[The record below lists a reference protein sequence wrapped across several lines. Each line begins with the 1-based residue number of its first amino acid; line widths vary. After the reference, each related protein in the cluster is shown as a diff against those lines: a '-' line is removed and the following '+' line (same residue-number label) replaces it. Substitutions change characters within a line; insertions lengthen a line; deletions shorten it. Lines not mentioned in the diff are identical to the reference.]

1 MAVPAGKEAT
11 YEDLL
16 NLPENMTGEIID
28 GELIV
33 SPRPTRR
40 HVDVASVLG
49 AELVPP
55 FRFGRGG
62 GPGGWII
69 YDEPELHLGKNV
81 IVPDLAG
88 WRRERLSTAP
98 DEHRF
103 TVSPDWVCEILSPR
117 TARIDRFRKM
127 PIFAEHNVAFAW
139 IIDPILRTL
148 EVFRLESGR
157 WLITGLYAEP
167 VKVRAEP
174 FEQVEID
181 LAGLWLE
188 EAPGSSTEPGT

>member
-1 MAVPAGKEAT
+1 MAVPAGNEAT

-16 NLPENMTGEIID
+16 DLPENMTGEIIA

-33 SPRPTRR
+33 SPRPTQR
-40 HVDVASVLG
+40 HVVVASALG
-49 AELVPP
+49 GELVPR
-55 FRFGRGG
+55 FWFGRG

-69 YDEPELHLGKNV
+69 CDEPEIHLGTNV

-88 WRRERLSTAP
+88 WRRERLHMAP
-98 DEHRF
+98 EEHRF
-103 TVSPDWVCEILSPR
+103 TVPPDWVCEILSPR

-127 PIFAEHNVAFAW
+127 PIFAEHNVHFAW
-139 IIDPILRTL
+139 IIDPILKTL
-148 EVFRLESGR
+148 EVFRLESGK
-157 WLITGLYAEP
+157 WLITGLYDEP

-188 EAPGSSTEPGT
+188 EAPGNL

>member
-1 MAVPAGKEAT
+1 MATPAREEAT

-16 NLPENMTGEIID
+16 NLPENMTGEIIA

-33 SPRPTRR
+33 SPRPAQR
-40 HVDVASVLG
+40 HIDVASTLG
-49 AELVPP
+49 GELVPP
-55 FRFGRGG
+55 FRFGRG

-69 YDEPELHLGKNV
+69 YDEPEIHLGTNV

-88 WRRERLSTAP
+88 WKRERLSMAP

-103 TVSPDWVCEILSPR
+103 TVPPDWVCEILSPR

-127 PIFAEHNVAFAW
+127 PIFAEYDVLFAW

-157 WLITGLYAEP
+157 WSILGLYAEP

-181 LAGLWLE
+181 LAGLWPE
-188 EAPGSSTEPGT
+188 EVPGSSTEPCT

>member
-11 YEDLL
+11 YEELL
-16 NLPENMTGEIID
+16 NLPENMTGEIIA

-33 SPRPTRR
+33 SPRPTPT
-40 HVDVASVLG
+40 HVIVASALG
-49 AELVPP
+49 GELVPP
-55 FRFGRGG
+55 FWFGRGG
-62 GPGGWII
+62 GPGGWVICH
-69 YDEPELHLGKNV
+69 EPELHLGKNV

-88 WRRERLSTAP
+88 WKRERLSTAP

-103 TVSPDWVCEILSPR
+103 TVPPDWVCEILSPR

-139 IIDPILRTL
+139 IIDPILKTL

-157 WLITGLYAEP
+157 WSITGLYAEP

-188 EAPGSSTEPGT
+188 DAPESSTEPGT